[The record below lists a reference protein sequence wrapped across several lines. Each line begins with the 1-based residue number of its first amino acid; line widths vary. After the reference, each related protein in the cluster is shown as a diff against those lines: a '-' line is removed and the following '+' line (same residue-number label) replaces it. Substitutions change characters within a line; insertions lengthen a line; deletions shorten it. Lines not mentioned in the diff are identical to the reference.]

1 MRLTY
6 KKTQCF
12 KVLTL
17 MLCFIVLF
25 QSYVKA
31 KPNNLLPKPSEN
43 IYVQDTSQVID
54 EDTKLKLKELANNA
68 YSEGLCQIVTVTIPS
83 LNNENL
89 EQYSTSL
96 FNEWGIGDKE
106 KNNGILLLIVTKD
119 RKIRL
124 EIGKGINHIIT
135 DKKAGEIIE
144 GAKNYLKND
153 SFNEGALYIYNHSIE
168 TLLNISNKN
177 NNTSS
182 ANPPIIYNKT
192 TDPTTSNGIKIF
204 SFLFIIIVVS
214 LVLRHALKSQNNNSY
229 NKSNN
234 NYSKPFDQEYDD
246 SIERNGDETS
256 KYYALG
262 LLHQNLN
269 EDDNKFNNSINESY
283 NDFNSFGGGS
293 SDGGGSSSDF

>member
-1 MRLTY
+1 MRFTY
-6 KKTQCF
+6 KKTQYF

-31 KPNNLLPKPSEN
+31 KPNNLLPKPGEN

-54 EDTKLKLKELANNA
+54 EDTELRLKELANNA

-153 SFNEGALYIYNHSIE
+153 SFNEGALYIYNHSVE
-168 TLLNISNKN
+168 TLLNVSNKN
-177 NNTSS
+177 NTSS
-182 ANPPIIYNKT
+182 VNPPIIYNKT
-192 TDPTTSNGIKIF
+192 TDPTTSNGIRIF
-204 SFLFIIIVVS
+204 SFLFIIIIVS
-214 LVLRHALKSQNNNSY
+214 LVLRHALKFQNNNSY
-229 NKSNN
+229 NKSKNR
-234 NYSKPFDQEYDD
+234 YSKSFDQEYEE
-246 SIERNGDETS
+246 SIVHNNDEIS
-256 KYYALG
+256 KYYTLS
-262 LLHQNLN
+262 LLHQTLN
-269 EDDNKFNNSINESY
+269 DDNNEFNNSINESY